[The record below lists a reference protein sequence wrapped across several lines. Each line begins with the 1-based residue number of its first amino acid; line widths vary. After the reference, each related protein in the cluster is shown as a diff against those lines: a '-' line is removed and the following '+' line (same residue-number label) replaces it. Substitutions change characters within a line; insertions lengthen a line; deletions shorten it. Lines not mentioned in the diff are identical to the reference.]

1 MAGSRKFYKIKE
13 GNARGF
19 GIETKPDDESGP
31 MGVKPVGSGLNIDIW
46 EQNEGLPCF

>member
-19 GIETKPDDESGP
+19 GIETKPED
-31 MGVKPVGSGLNIDIW
+31 
-46 EQNEGLPCF
+46 